1 MKLPAMP
8 IYKKFDDFRDS
19 WEAVKGKG
27 GRLPFA
33 KKLATAGVI
42 EGFCRLFSIRIN
54 LMLAFLVLG

>member
-33 KKLATAGVI
+33 KKTGDRW
-42 EGFCRLFSIRIN
+42 GY
-54 LMLAFLVLG
+54 